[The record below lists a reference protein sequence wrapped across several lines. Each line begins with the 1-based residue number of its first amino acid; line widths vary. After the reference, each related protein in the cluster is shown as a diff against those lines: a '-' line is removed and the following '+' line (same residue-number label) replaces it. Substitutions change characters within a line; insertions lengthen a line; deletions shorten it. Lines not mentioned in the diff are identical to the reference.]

1 MRRIQAY
8 AAELTGF
15 RELIPDWVLELP
27 LEEKLRRSRE
37 FSAWT
42 QTYPKNITGDAASTY
57 WKPWILMVLVG
68 DQYISILSTISFLYT
83 LIVKNQ
89 SKTLNKNV
97 STRRLW
103 DSATD
108 LH

>member
-1 MRRIQAY
+1 
-8 AAELTGF
+8 
-15 RELIPDWVLELP
+15 
-27 LEEKLRRSRE
+27 
-37 FSAWT
+37 
-42 QTYPKNITGDAASTY
+42 
-57 WKPWILMVLVG
+57 LMVLVG